1 MVRMLLPVL
10 AMLLPVVST
19 AGELTRDATVLE
31 VANHATGGKNFA
43 VKIEGGTG
51 VCTGWVYFFE
61 DQAPSAATYNQAF
74 SIALT
79 AVTAGKK
86 VRIHNYTDDSCTGA
100 TFISLSR

>member
-1 MVRMLLPVL
+1 MVRIVLLVVL
-10 AMLLPVVST
+10 AMQPAVST
-19 AGELTRDATVLE
+19 AGELTKDATVLE

-61 DQAPSAATYNQAF
+61 EQAPSAATYNQAF

-79 AVTAGKK
+79 ALTAGKK